1 MLTVQEIVNGVALN
15 GLFQYYDQSA
25 EKKLVYG
32 YENFSFAALNGLF

>member
-25 EKKLVYG
+25 EKNSCTVMKIL
-32 YENFSFAALNGLF
+32 ALQP